1 MASLDDL
8 RIDPNDR
15 LAAPSRRR
23 WPLLLGLLLL
33 AGALGAFFLFKPA
46 AAVEVRTAVVQA
58 APAATATASTL
69 LNASGYVT
77 ARRMATVSSKVTGK
91 VTEVRIEEGMKVEA
105 GQVLAL
111 LDDSL
116 LRRQLELD
124 RARQRTAET
133 ALREVE
139 VRLELA
145 RTTLRRTRELVD
157 SQIAAQSQ
165 LDADAAA
172 VDALEA
178 ELATA
183 RDNVAVAQRQLSLTQ
198 QQIDDS
204 VIRAPFAGVAISKDA
219 QPGEMISPVSAGGG
233 FTRTGIGTIV
243 DMASLEIEVDVNEAY
258 INRVFTGQKVEA
270 VLNSYPDWKVPA
282 HVITTIPTADRQK
295 ATVKVRIGFDEMDAR
310 VLPDMGVKVSFL
322 AEEPAGGAAVAP
334 AARLRVPRA
343 ALREKDGRQVV
354 FVVQGDTVEE
364 RAVTIGVGV
373 NDPADVLA
381 GLSRDEEVVLEPPPT
396 LVDGQRIKVKQG
408 EQG

>member
-1 MASLDDL
+1 MASLDEL

>member
-270 VLNSYPDWKVPA
+270 VLNSYPDWKIPA

-354 FVVQGDTVEE
+354 FVVQGNTVEE